1 MYRVLDQQGIA
12 SDLQS
17 QKNDIPEGCDLFS
30 IQEEVLLTRL
40 EFFLPI

>member
-17 QKNDIPEGCDLFS
+17 QKIDIPEGCDLEQVSYSQSRKKFYS
-30 IQEEVLLTRL
+30 
-40 EFFLPI
+40 PG